1 MVRLVFRPSEGEER
15 RRFVKARVDWL
26 TLSGRPE
33 TRYQR
38 KGFREGPEA
47 ETAGTNTQD
56 GGVTVDSGFVK
67 YVTKE

>member
-1 MVRLVFRPSEGEER
+1 M
-15 RRFVKARVDWL
+15 KARVDWL